1 VDECP
6 SAHLAPLQTCP
17 PTNLLSYKPTTLNV
31 QTSIHVEIL
40 DRSYTLRVEEGNA
53 ERTRTVAEKVDD
65 RMRAFQREHPEQA
78 KLTTAIITSLAL
90 AEDLHDER
98 EARADDADAL
108 SDDLQALTST
118 LEGALAGERARGDG
132 DPASGAL
139 RSSGSGRGGEET
151 PPDGPSPA

>member
-1 VDECP
+1 MKTPVR
-6 SAHLAPLQTCP
+6 
-17 PTNLLSYKPTTLNV
+17 
-31 QTSIHVEIL
+31 VEVL
-40 DRSYTLRVEEGNA
+40 DREFTLQVEESNA
-53 ERTRTVAEKVDD
+53 ERTRHVAEQVDR

-132 DPASGAL
+132 GPASGAL